1 MHAFSVLARKV
12 KRKSRS
18 KKKKESA
25 AVSFLLKIR
34 GGSSL
39 CSLCPVMVRKGIF
52 IFFYLL
58 LLVAKFARE
67 NRLVLFNV
75 FMRWYSF
82 ECSHLLR
89 NGK

>member
-1 MHAFSVLARKV
+1 MHAFLVLVRKV

-18 KKKKESA
+18 KKKESA

-34 GGSSL
+34 GGSSR

-75 FMRWYSF
+75 FYALVF
-82 ECSHLLR
+82 I
-89 NGK
+89 

>member
-1 MHAFSVLARKV
+1 MHAFLVLVRKV

-18 KKKKESA
+18 KKKKSA
-25 AVSFLLKIR
+25 AVSFPLKIR
-34 GGSSL
+34 GGSSR

-52 IFFYLL
+52 IFYLL

-75 FMRWYSF
+75 FYALIF
-82 ECSHLLR
+82 I
-89 NGK
+89 